1 MNLTIQNLQETNV
14 TAAQQQNVF
23 NAFNNE
29 KEEYKVNT
37 PLRMAHFMAQV
48 CHESNG
54 FRVTIENM
62 NYSNPHRLMLV
73 WPRRFTTLDLASQF
87 INNPEKLANFVY
99 ASRLGNG
106 NAASG
111 DGFRYRGR
119 GPIQT
124 TGKDN
129 YGRMSRKMFNDQR
142 FLDSP
147 DLMQDLNNG
156 LRAAFI
162 EWTEGNCNALADK
175 DDIKSITKI
184 INGGFTGL
192 DSRKQWLAEWKFTL
206 RNNPA

>member
-1 MNLTIQNLQETNV
+1 M
-14 TAAQQQNVF
+14 

-37 PLRMAHFMAQV
+37 ALGIAHFMAQA

-54 FRVTIENM
+54 FRITVENM
-62 NYSNPHRLMLV
+62 NYTNAHRLMLV
-73 WPRRFTTLDLASQF
+73 WLRRFTTLDIATQY
-87 INNPEKLANFVY
+87 INNPEKLGNLVY
-99 ASRLGNG
+99 ANRMGNG

-124 TGKDN
+124 IGRDN
-129 YGRMSRKMFNDQR
+129 YGRMSMKLFNDNR
-142 FLDSP
+142 FLDNP
-147 DLMQDLNNG
+147 DLMQDLNND

-162 EWTEGNCNALADK
+162 ERTEGNCNALADK
-175 DDIKSITKI
+175 DDIKSITKN

-192 DSRKQWLAEWKFTL
+192 DARKTLAGGLEIHVEG
-206 RNNPA
+206 